1 MNIKY
6 QCIIFIQF
14 YATEQNITFLS
25 NYPNVSYKAIII
37 IRACDQSTAG
47 SRSVN
52 ERVVSFYQP
61 CHVTAQ

>member
-37 IRACDQSTAG
+37 IRACDR